1 MPTDLCLITITLAVP
16 QSYITDDDAEDATG
30 TAAATSPPG
39 GNGGNGG
46 NGANGGNGGNGANG
60 ANGANGDKASS
71 RYHGL
76 LSLSFRV
83 RGGNPNP

>member
-16 QSYITDDDAEDATG
+16 QSYITDDDGEDVTG
-30 TAAATSPPG
+30 AAAATSPPG
-39 GNGGNGG
+39 GNGGNGA
-46 NGANGGNGGNGANG
+46 NGANGGNGG
-60 ANGANGDKASS
+60 KASS

-83 RGGNPNP
+83 RGGNPSP